1 MLKPVE
7 RNSLSDQVFRQLR
20 DGILDRTY
28 TPGERLP
35 SERELC
41 ERLGVNRSSVREA
54 IKRLEQAGLIEVRHG
69 GGSTVLDF
77 LDHGGFDLLRE
88 LVMPGGQLD
97 LVAVRSMLEFRA
109 MIGPT
114 IARYAARRVAAD
126 GLAELDSIVEA
137 LEACG
142 PEELDRFQELD
153 FAFNHAMARASKNLA
168 FLLLM
173 NSVKE
178 AYLEH
183 KAFFRAMF
191 AGELVSR
198 RSHRRILEAL
208 RAGEEAR
215 AEALCSEQMEE
226 GNRAFW
232 DLLSGLPGMAELED

>member
-1 MLKPVE
+1 MLTPVK
-7 RNSLSDQVFRQLR
+7 RKSLSDQVFEQLR

-28 TPGERLP
+28 PPGERLP

-41 ERLGVNRSSVREA
+41 EQLGVNRSSVREA
-54 IKRLEQAGLIEVRHG
+54 IKRLEQAGLIRVRHG

-77 LDHGGFDLLRE
+77 MVHGGFDLLRE

-97 LVAVRSMLEFRA
+97 LVAVRSMLEFRE

-114 IARYAARRVAAD
+114 IARYAARRLMPEGV
-126 GLAELDSIVEA
+126 AELTAIVEQI
-137 LEACG
+137 EACG
-142 PEELDRFQELD
+142 PDEVELFQALD
-153 FAFNHAMARASKNLA
+153 FAFNHAMARAGQNLA

-173 NSVKE
+173 NSVKD

-191 AGELVSR
+191 EGDLAER

-208 RAGEEAR
+208 EAGDEER
-215 AEALCSEQMEE
+215 AEAECRRQMRA
-226 GNRAFW
+226 GNQAFW
-232 DLLSGLPGMAELED
+232 RQLSRMKGFAVLDD